1 MTKGMLPTREE
12 ILKSMKQETLSQDDF
27 IEWILH
33 NTTEDCEF
41 RVYQTEHYVS
51 VGIDGLPE
59 VDTDVM

>member
-12 ILKSMKQETLSQDDF
+12 ILKHMKQETLSQDDF

-41 RVYQTEHYVS
+41 RVCQTEKYIS

-59 VDTDVM
+59 VDADIM